1 MFYGRDLFEG
11 RPVTAA
17 KPKRN
22 PEFNARLLPDGYVL
36 IHSEKSTWVHTLT
49 PLGGLVWEFCD
60 GDKTAEQIA
69 DLICSRTQVPAKRE
83 DVFELVKELDKNGLL
98 DSVDQ

>member
-1 MFYGRDLFEG
+1 M
-11 RPVTAA
+11 TAA

-36 IHSEKSTWVHTLT
+36 IYSEKSSWVHTLT

-60 GDKTAEQIA
+60 GERTLDEIA
-69 DLICSRTQVPAKRE
+69 DLICSKANVPAKRE
-83 DVFELVKELDKNGLL
+83 DIAELVKELDKNGLL
-98 DSVDQ
+98 NAVHS